1 MSISVVIP
9 SYNRLNTLPLA
20 IDSVLAQTL
29 SADEIIVI
37 DDGSTDGTSE
47 FVKQHYPS
55 IKLVTQKNAGVSHAR
70 NQGIRMASGQC
81 TSTASM
87 VDGFLNTAYRYVQSH
102 LLLY

>member
-70 NQGIRMASGQC
+70 NQGIRVATGLHFWIRMTSGL
-81 TSTASM
+81 ST
-87 VDGFLNTAYRYVQSH
+87 T
-102 LLLY
+102 LLRKCRQ